1 MADESRVNAGK
12 TRIGRPFEPGNPGGG
27 RPKIPEEIKAAFK
40 SILPDAIELIKNT
53 MLDEDEKTEL
63 RIRCAEIVIE
73 RNLGK
78 VPQPLDIRTPL
89 PLRIIEE
96 HVRSTN

>member
-1 MADESRVNAGK
+1 MALAG
-12 TRIGRPFEPGNPGGG
+12 GMEPGVPVTGEPLIYG
-27 RPKIPEEIKAAFK
+27 AFK